1 MQPLGIPE
9 PSTMAHAEFE
19 EREFETPLYH
29 QLKVGNGSIW
39 SPGQVLE
46 HHVGFDY
53 SAFCVDSYFWAI
65 HGIREPLDGFRLEEL
80 FRRRFWRRRD
90 LHRPLPNF
98 SLNLFLQAKR
108 PEVRKRLTKALKGS
122 LLNAPYWRI
131 SLDSSQQQTLDALS
145 GATSG
150 KALVCY
156 ATAAFDRL
164 SQLYS
169 HTIQGTIVPNS
180 SFPQASWLTGHD
192 AWNYDSPGAT
202 GVANASPE
210 RIEGQPLAVQIDA
223 LVRENSDVRDEGYDT
238 NLKSL
243 VGSVVR
249 VAEESASS
257 EAGRSALFFERVREV
272 DSMMESLDMP
282 RYREPIR
289 SYLKVLAFC
298 ATHNLQWYALGGAAY
313 A

>member
-1 MQPLGIPE
+1 
-9 PSTMAHAEFE
+9 MAHAEFE

-29 QLKVGNGSIW
+29 QLRVGNGSVW

-53 SAFCVDSYFWAI
+53 SALCVDSYFWAI
-65 HGIREPLDGFRLEEL
+65 HGIREPLYGFQLEEL
-80 FRRRFWRRRD
+80 FQHRFWRRRD
-90 LHRPLPNF
+90 LHRLLPNF

-108 PEVRKRLTKALKGS
+108 PEVRKRLTKALKGTS
-122 LLNAPYWRI
+122 LNAPHWRI
-131 SLDSSQQQTLDALS
+131 SLDPSQQQTLEALS
-145 GATSG
+145 SATSG

-169 HTIQGTIVPNS
+169 HTIQGTIVANS
-180 SFPQASWLTGHD
+180 SFPQASVLSGHD
-192 AWNYDSPGAT
+192 AWNYDSPGAI

-210 RIEGQPLAVQIDA
+210 RIEGPSLDAQIDA
-223 LVRENSDVRDEGYDT
+223 LVREGSNTRDEGYDE

-249 VAEESASS
+249 VAEESTPSGGS
-257 EAGRSALFFERVREV
+257 RSALFFERVREV
-272 DSMMESLDMP
+272 DSLMESLDMP
-282 RYREPIR
+282 RYQEPIR
-289 SYLKVLAFC
+289 SYLKVLAFTS
-298 ATHNLQWYALGGAAY
+298 THNLQWYVLGRARY